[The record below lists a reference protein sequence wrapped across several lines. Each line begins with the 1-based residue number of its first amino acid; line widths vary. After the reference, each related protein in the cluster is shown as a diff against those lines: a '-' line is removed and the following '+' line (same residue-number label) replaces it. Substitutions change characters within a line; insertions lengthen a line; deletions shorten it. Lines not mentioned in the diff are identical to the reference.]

1 MKSEINLEFVVW
13 GVLFMK
19 KVIKGVAAVLLCGCI
34 VLPSAACG
42 KKKAGKTAKV
52 VQESDTYYRAEKID
66 LPLPKADP
74 DLEVKMAVIEKCYCL
89 NSVVVAKY
97 GIEYELPKDLS
108 DRYQSSIMNP
118 FALSDEENEK
128 LQKEVDAYS
137 QSGMIIY
144 NFDGSTRCTIPE
156 AARESGWI
164 TKVMETDDGRLLALI
179 EKHGEPPDWILTYS
193 IAEIGPDGE
202 MKELFDLEN
211 EGESFHDIALM
222 DNGGF
227 ICTGY
232 QEIVVFDGNGKKVA
246 SDTNTM
252 DNSVLQEVFCQD
264 GQYYGLFWE
273 AASVVDE
280 TAYFRKFDIQSGKF
294 AQDMMYTRMGGLRQG
309 NDGVYSLDGNNVEK
323 IDISTCQTE
332 KVLFSWNNVDINRR
346 LITSIHIRSEEE
358 IYILQERSLADDPYF
373 FKLTDPSISLYKLTK
388 EEKNPHAGKSIIEIA
403 SSQNYGMIPD
413 VLLDRI
419 VEYNLDPDNKTR
431 IEIVDYST
439 FATPFPETGTDED
452 TFISQTVDKVYLDI
466 QNGGGPDILL
476 DFGEFSQFDNEK
488 ILVDLNT
495 MIDGENGLNRD
506 EYFDNIF
513 RACEKDG
520 HLYQIPL
527 IFAASGIVADKKY
540 TSGKTSWSY
549 DDFLN
554 QIDSLPENVT
564 MIQETYWADVLK
576 ELLYSNGRSFIDYEK
591 RTVHFDDPEFL
602 KILEIAKKTGSLRTE
617 DEILESNMEQFYSGT
632 NISVQYL
639 NQGMT
644 ASAICRLIHILE
656 FAEYDAA
663 CSDGTD
669 FIGTPGSE
677 VGGLSAEYNMSI
689 GISKNS
695 SYQKEAWD
703 FIRYLL
709 DADAQTECV
718 HLIDGFPVNKEA
730 CKNILTEQVGRYED
744 AIAHPALGY
753 AQELLESYP
762 VLNGETVEREMA
774 MLENIHTV
782 KTFDKTVFLLIKEEA
797 EGYIMGDRTAEDV
810 AKNIQNRTATVVNE
824 R

>member
-1 MKSEINLEFVVW
+1 MKSEMHLKSLCEEF
-13 GVLFMK
+13 FSMK
-19 KVIKGVAAVLLCGCI
+19 KVIKSVTAILLCGCI
-34 VLPSAACG
+34 LMPSAACE
-42 KKKAGKTAKV
+42 KKKAGKAAKV

-66 LPLPKADP
+66 LPLPKTDP
-74 DLEVKMAVIEKCYCL
+74 NLEVKMAVIDECYCL
-89 NSVVVAKY
+89 KSVAVANY
-97 GIEYELPKDLS
+97 YIEYEIPKDIS
-108 DRYQSSIMNP
+108 EKYQSYIMNP
-118 FALSDEENEK
+118 MSLNAEEAEK
-128 LQKEVDAYS
+128 LEKEVNAYT
-137 QSGMIIY
+137 QSGLIIY
-144 NFDGSTRCTIPE
+144 NFDGSTRCMISDVS
-156 AARESGWI
+156 RESGWI
-164 TKVMETDDGRLLALI
+164 TKVMETDDGRLLALQQNFR
-179 EKHGEPPDWILTYS
+179 EVPGGNLTYS
-193 IAEIGPDGE
+193 IAEIDSDGE
-202 MKELFDLEN
+202 IKELFDLEN
-211 EGESFHDIALM
+211 GDEMFHDITLM

-232 QEIVVFDGNGKKVA
+232 QEIVVFDENGKKVA
-246 SDTNTM
+246 SGTNTI
-252 DNSVLQEVFCQD
+252 DNAVLQNIYCQE
-264 GQYYGLFWE
+264 GQYYGLFWD
-273 AASVVDE
+273 ASSTVDE
-280 TAYFRKFDIQSGKF
+280 TTYLRKFDIQSGRF
-294 AQDMMYTRMGGLRQG
+294 TQDMINTGIINMQQG
-309 NDGVYSLDGNNVEK
+309 NDGVYYLDGNDVEK
-323 IDISTCQTE
+323 IDITTCQTE

-346 LITSIHIRSEEE
+346 LISSISIRSEEE
-358 IYILQERSLADDPYF
+358 IYILQERSIVEDPYF
-373 FKLTDPSISLYKLTK
+373 VRITDPTLSLYKLTK

-419 VEYNLDPDNKTR
+419 VEYNLDPKNETR

-439 FATPFPETGTDED
+439 AATPFPTAGTDED
-452 TFISQTVDKVYLDI
+452 TLVSQTADKVYLDI

-495 MIDGENGLNRD
+495 MIDAKNGLNRD

-520 HLYQIPL
+520 HLYQIPV
-527 IFAASGIVADKKY
+527 IFAASGMVADKKY
-540 TSGKTSWSY
+540 TQGKTSWSY
-549 DDFLN
+549 DDFLK

-564 MIQETYWADVLK
+564 MIPETYWVDVLQ

-617 DEILESNMEQFYSGT
+617 AEILESNMEKFYSGT
-632 NISVQYL
+632 NIGVQYL

-656 FAEYDAA
+656 FAEYDTAGP
-663 CSDGTD
+663 DGTD

-689 GISKNS
+689 GISSAS

-718 HLIDGFPVNKEA
+718 HLIDGFPVNREA
-730 CKNILTEQVGRYED
+730 CKNILAEQVGRYEK
-744 AIAHPALGY
+744 AIANPTIGY

-762 VLNGETVEREMA
+762 ILSGDTVERA
-774 MLENIHTV
+774 MEVLDNIHTV
-782 KTFDKTVFLLIKEEA
+782 KSFDKTVFLLIKEEV
-797 EGYIMGDRTAEDV
+797 EGYIIGDRTAEDV